1 MGPTFGD
8 LIVGNSDYNDQLMG
22 VKKRKSYKLT
32 WTVFLFGSCYSFN
45 KKRIEFRWQRY
56 DKYGGWL
63 EIYSD

>member
-32 WTVFLFGSCYSFN
+32 WTVFCLVLVIVLT